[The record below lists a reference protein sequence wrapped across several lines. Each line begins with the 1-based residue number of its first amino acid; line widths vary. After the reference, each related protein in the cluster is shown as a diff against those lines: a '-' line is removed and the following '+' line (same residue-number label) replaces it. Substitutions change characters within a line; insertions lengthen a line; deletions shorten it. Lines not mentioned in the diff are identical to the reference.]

1 MMETYLTEFEAYL
14 AETDRAALTVRG
26 YVGDLRLFV
35 RWYAEAEGEPC
46 TLEKV
51 TAGAIRHYKAH
62 LLGRQCRPN
71 TINRRLASLAAFTH
85 WARQV
90 GYLETPRNPVQD
102 VKSVQQVALAPRW
115 LPPREQA
122 ALLRTVADEVAKAVR
137 RYPRL
142 WFLFVRDAAVV
153 QLLLNTGLRLHEVA
167 ALELGDVQ
175 VSERSGKVVV
185 RQGKGQKHRELPLNA
200 PARQALQAYLAARP
214 QGGSQAFFTG
224 QRGEGV
230 QAKTVRRA
238 VQRFAKPAGVA
249 ATPHILRHTFAKNLV
264 NKGVSLEKVAA
275 LMGHSNLNTTRIYT
289 LPGETDL
296 EEAVGRLG

>member
-1 MMETYLTEFEAYL
+1 MGERDHLRGL
-14 AETDRAALTVRG
+14 LRRPDRHKHPQL
-26 YVGDLRLFV
+26 
-35 RWYAEAEGEPC
+35 
-46 TLEKV
+46 
-51 TAGAIRHYKAH
+51 
-62 LLGRQCRPN
+62 
-71 TINRRLASLAAFTH
+71 
-85 WARQV
+85 
-90 GYLETPRNPVQD
+90 
-102 VKSVQQVALAPRW
+102 
-115 LPPREQA
+115 

-200 PARQALQAYLAARP
+200 PARP

-238 VQRFAKPAGVA
+238 VQRFAKPAGVE
-249 ATPHILRHTFAKNLV
+249 ATPHILRHMFAKNLV